1 MKIQLE
7 QKLSTCPEKMTCI
20 VCCHSFQVNNIRTL
34 IYDNQNLIQGDICPK
49 CLKLNSRVIQQK
61 LRYHADY
68 LMHEST
74 AHPAQR
80 DRLCKRALELLA
92 VSEESVK
99 FPTFLQWLWKKM
111 EILSLE
117 TEELDVS
124 RLGVSPYD
132 CEIRT
137 QLQNLFTDDKFC
149 Q

>member
-7 QKLSTCPEKMTCI
+7 QKLSTCPENMTCI
-20 VCCHSFQVNNIRTL
+20 VCCHSFQVDNIRTL

-49 CLKLNSRVIQQK
+49 CLKLNSTVIQQK

-80 DRLCKRALELLA
+80 NNLRERALELLA

-99 FPTFLQWLWKKM
+99 FPTFLQWLWKKI
-111 EILSLE
+111 EIFSLE
-117 TEELDVS
+117 TEELEAARFGLS
-124 RLGVSPYD
+124 QCD
-132 CEIRT
+132 CETRS